1 MDMEE
6 DRKNKL
12 AQIITGVEVFDKV
25 RDERKLLETIK
36 KRQENWLEHIVRSER
51 LLKLAIEG
59 TLQGKRGGNNWV

>member
-12 AQIITGVEVFDKV
+12 AQIITDVEVFDKV

-59 TLQGKRGGNNWV
+59 TLQGKRGGSHWV